1 MKIYIVTKGS
11 YSDYHI
17 CGVAVDLKEAER
29 LQNINT
35 DEWDM
40 ARIETYDTEDNGEIE
55 GWFKHHYVHR
65 YVFKFNTDKRYKN
78 HKNAYDYVTIYDG
91 ECHKDDWL
99 MAKRDEREGRIQTAY
114 GIYHYVCVESN
125 KPFSVVEKI
134 AYDRYAEWKAT
145 QEGLS

>member
-29 LQNINT
+29 LQNVNT
-35 DEWDM
+35 DEWDI
-40 ARIETYDTEDNGEIE
+40 ASIETYDTEDNGEIE
-55 GWFKHHYVHR
+55 GWLKHR
-65 YVFKFNTDKRYKN
+65 YVFIFNVNRRYKN
-78 HKNAYDYVTIYDG
+78 HKNAYDDVIICDG
-91 ECHKDDWL
+91 ECYKDDWL
-99 MAKRDEREGRIQTAY
+99 IAKRNEREGRIRIVH

-134 AYDRYAEWKAT
+134 ARDRYAEWKAT

>member
-35 DEWDM
+35 DWDI

-55 GWFKHHYVHR
+55 GWLKHR
-65 YVFKFNTDKRYKN
+65 YVFKFNADKCYKN
-78 HKNAYDYVTIYDG
+78 HKNAYVTIYDG
-91 ECHKDDWL
+91 EYHKDDWL

-114 GIYHYVCVESN
+114 GIYHYVCVESD

>member
-40 ARIETYDTEDNGEIE
+40 ARIETYDTVDNCEIE
-55 GWFKHHYVHR
+55 GWLKHR
-65 YVFKFNTDKRYKN
+65 YVFKFNTDKLYKN
-78 HKNAYDYVTIYDG
+78 HNNTYDNVTIYDG

>member
-1 MKIYIVTKGS
+1 MKIYIITRGS

-40 ARIETYDTEDNGEIE
+40 ARIETYDTEDNGEID
-55 GWFKHHYVHR
+55 GWLKHR
-65 YVFKFNTDKRYKN
+65 YVFRFTVDKRYKN
-78 HKNAYDYVTIYDG
+78 HKNAYDAVTIYDG
-91 ECHKDDWL
+91 EYCKDDWL

-114 GIYHYVCVESN
+114 GIYHYVCVESD
-125 KPFSVVEKI
+125 KPFSVVKKI

>member
-1 MKIYIVTKGS
+1 MKIYIITRGS

-17 CGVAVDLKEAER
+17 CGVATDYNEAER
-29 LQNINT
+29 LQNVNT

-55 GWFKHHYVHR
+55 GWLKPR
-65 YVFKFNTDKRYKN
+65 YVFRFNVDKRYKN
-78 HKNAYDYVTIYDG
+78 HKNAYDDVTIYDG
-91 ECHKDDWL
+91 ECYKDDWL
-99 MAKRDEREGRIQTAY
+99 IAKRDEREGRIRTAY
-114 GIYHYVCVESN
+114 GIYHYVCVESD

>member
-1 MKIYIVTKGS
+1 MKIYIITKGS

-35 DEWDM
+35 NDYDM
-40 ARIETYDTEDNGEIE
+40 ACIETYDTEDNGKIE
-55 GWFKHHYVHR
+55 GWLKHR
-65 YVFKFNTDKRYKN
+65 YVFKFNVD
-78 HKNAYDYVTIYDG
+78 KNAYYDVTICDG
-91 ECHKDDWL
+91 ENYKSNWL
-99 MAKRDEREGRIQTAY
+99 MAKRDEREGRIQTVH
-114 GIYHYVCVESN
+114 GICHKVCVESD

>member
-11 YSDYHI
+11 YFDYHI

-29 LQNINT
+29 LQNVNT

-55 GWFKHHYVHR
+55 GWFKRR
-65 YVFKFNTDKRYKN
+65 YVFRFNVDE
-78 HKNAYDYVTIYDG
+78 NAYDDVIIYDD
-91 ECHKDDWL
+91 ECYKDDWL
-99 MAKRDEREGRIQTAY
+99 MAKRNEREGRIQTAH
-114 GIYHYVCVESN
+114 GIYHYVCMESD

>member
-1 MKIYIVTKGS
+1 MKIYIITKGS

-55 GWFKHHYVHR
+55 GWLKHR
-65 YVFKFNTDKRYKN
+65 YVFEFDVDKRYKN
-78 HKNAYDYVTIYDG
+78 HKNAYDLTIYDG
-91 ECHKDDWL
+91 ECCKNDWL
-99 MAKRDEREGRIQTAY
+99 MAKRYEREDRIQTGH

>member
-1 MKIYIVTKGS
+1 MKIYIITRGS

-29 LQNINT
+29 LQNVNT
-35 DEWDM
+35 DEWDI

-55 GWFKHHYVHR
+55 GWLKHR
-65 YVFKFNTDKRYKN
+65 YVFRFTIDKRYKN
-78 HKNAYDYVTIYDG
+78 HKNAYDDVTIYDG
-91 ECHKDDWL
+91 ECYKDDWL
-99 MAKRDEREGRIQTAY
+99 MAKRDEREDRIRTA
-114 GIYHYVCVESN
+114 HYVCIESD

>member
-1 MKIYIVTKGS
+1 MKIYIITRGS

-35 DEWDM
+35 DEGDI
-40 ARIETYDTEDNGEIE
+40 ACIETYDTEDNGEIE
-55 GWFKHHYVHR
+55 GWLKHR
-65 YVFKFNTDKRYKN
+65 YVFRFNVKN
-78 HKNAYDYVTIYDG
+78 HKNAYDNVTIYDD
-91 ECHKDDWL
+91 EYYKDDWL
-99 MAKRDEREGRIQTAY
+99 MAKRDEREGRIRTAY
-114 GIYHYVCVESN
+114 GIYHYVCIESD

>member
-1 MKIYIVTKGS
+1 MKIYIITKGS

-29 LQNINT
+29 LQNVNT
-35 DEWDM
+35 DEWDI

-55 GWFKHHYVHR
+55 GWLKHR
-65 YVFKFNTDKRYKN
+65 YVFRFNADKRYKN
-78 HKNAYDYVTIYDG
+78 HKNAYEYVAIYDG
-91 ECHKDDWL
+91 ECNKDDWL
-99 MAKRDEREGRIQTAY
+99 MAKRDEREGRIQTAH
-114 GIYHYVCVESN
+114 GIYHYVCVESD
-125 KPFSVVEKI
+125 KPFSVAEKI

>member
-1 MKIYIVTKGS
+1 MKIYIITKGS

-35 DEWDM
+35 DEWDI
-40 ARIETYDTEDNGEIE
+40 ACIETYDTEDNGEIE
-55 GWFKHHYVHR
+55 GWLKHR
-65 YVFKFNTDKRYKN
+65 YVFRFTVDKRYKN
-78 HKNAYDYVTIYDG
+78 HKNAYDNVTIYDD
-91 ECHKDDWL
+91 EYYKDDWL
-99 MAKRDEREGRIQTAY
+99 MAKRDEREGRIRTAY
-114 GIYHYVCVESN
+114 GIYHYVCVESD

>member
-1 MKIYIVTKGS
+1 MKIYIVTRGS

-35 DEWDM
+35 DEWYM

-55 GWFKHHYVHR
+55 GWLKHR
-65 YVFKFNTDKRYKN
+65 YVFRFDIDKCYKN
-78 HKNAYDYVTIYDG
+78 HKNAYDNVTIYDN
-91 ECHKDDWL
+91 ECYKDDWL

-114 GIYHYVCVESN
+114 GIYHYVCVESD

>member
-1 MKIYIVTKGS
+1 MKIYIITRGS

-17 CGVAVDLKEAER
+17 CGVAVDLKEAKR

-35 DEWDM
+35 DEWDVS
-40 ARIETYDTEDNGEIE
+40 RIETYDTEDNGEIE
-55 GWFKHHYVHR
+55 GWLKHR
-65 YVFKFNTDKRYKN
+65 YVFRFNADKRYKN
-78 HKNAYDYVTIYDG
+78 HKNAYDNVTIYDG
-91 ECHKDDWL
+91 ECYKDDWL

-114 GIYHYVCVESN
+114 GIYHYVCIESD

>member
-1 MKIYIVTKGS
+1 MKIYIITRGS

-55 GWFKHHYVHR
+55 GWLKHR
-65 YVFKFNTDKRYKN
+65 YVFKFIVDKRYKN
-78 HKNAYDYVTIYDG
+78 HNNSYDFVKIYDG
-91 ECHKDDWL
+91 ECYKDDWL
-99 MAKRDEREGRIQTAY
+99 MAKNDEREGIIRTAY
-114 GIYHYVCVESN
+114 GIYHYVCVESD

>member
-1 MKIYIVTKGS
+1 MKIYIITRGS

-17 CGVAVDLKEAER
+17 CGVAVDWKEAER
-29 LQNINT
+29 LQNVNT
-35 DEWDM
+35 DEWDV

-55 GWFKHHYVHR
+55 GWLKHR
-65 YVFKFNTDKRYKN
+65 YVFRFDAD
-78 HKNAYDYVTIYDG
+78 NAYDDDVTIYVFDG
-91 ECHKDDWL
+91 ECYKNDWL
-99 MAKRDEREGRIQTAY
+99 MAKNDEREGIIRTAY
-114 GIYHYVCVESN
+114 GIYHYVCVESD

>member
-29 LQNINT
+29 LQNVNT

-55 GWFKHHYVHR
+55 GWLKHR
-65 YVFKFNTDKRYKN
+65 YVFDFFYDKRDKQKKSN
-78 HKNAYDYVTIYDG
+78 VTIYDG
-91 ECHKDDWL
+91 ECYKDDWI
-99 MAKRDEREGRIQTAY
+99 MAKNDERKGRVDTVS
-114 GIYHYVCVESN
+114 GSHHYVCVESD

>member
-1 MKIYIVTKGS
+1 MKIYIITRGS

-29 LQNINT
+29 LQNAST
-35 DEWDM
+35 DKWDI

-55 GWFKHHYVHR
+55 GWLKHR
-65 YVFKFNTDKRYKN
+65 YVFKFNVDKRYKN
-78 HKNAYDYVTIYDG
+78 HKNAYDNVTIYDG
-91 ECHKDDWL
+91 ECYKDDWL
-99 MAKRDEREGRIQTAY
+99 MAKRDEREGRIRTAY